1 MKYGWFI
8 AFMHNETPTDVKIV
22 VSDLHLG
29 AGTRPGE
36 ENPYEDFYQDE
47 RFEELLMH
55 YSEGLFAEMPVELI
69 INGDFLD
76 LLKVPYKG
84 QFVTE
89 VTEEIALEKVR
100 RCIRGH
106 KKVFDALSSFV
117 SKPNHKVTYIAGNHD
132 LDIAFEKVQAL
143 IRARLGLDDNSDAVK
158 FVVEEQFYRLP
169 SGIVVTHGHEFEEMN
184 RIEPRTPLIERED
197 GTKIVNMPWGSKF
210 FANVIAP
217 AKAERRIIDLV
228 QPLSSFILWGLFFDM
243 RFTLGMLWRIILF
256 FLRTR
261 VKTIY
266 ERELNVTKTLQ
277 ILGEEFAFYSN
288 LERRASALLRES
300 QDIRVLIVGH
310 SHNPRFR
317 RYPRGK
323 IYVNSGTWVQR
334 VSLDLNNLGTS
345 TILTY
350 VECTYFQGRPPTVR
364 LLRWRG
370 KMRTMEE
377 VVF

>member
-1 MKYGWFI
+1 MD
-8 AFMHNETPTDVKIV
+8 NEVPTEVKIV

-29 AGTRPGE
+29 TGTRPGE

-47 RFEELLMH
+47 RFEEMLAH
-55 YSEGLFAEMPVELI
+55 YSEGVFTDIPVELI

-89 VTEEIALEKVR
+89 ITEDIALDKVR

-106 KKVFDALSSFV
+106 KKVFDALASFV

-132 LDIAFEKVQAL
+132 LDIAFPKVQAL
-143 IRARLGLDDNSDAVK
+143 LRARLGLEDGADALK
-158 FVVEEQFYRLP
+158 FVVEEDYYRLP
-169 SGIVVTHGHEFEEMN
+169 SGIVVTHGHTFEEMN

-197 GTKIVNMPWGSKF
+197 GTKVVNMPWGSKF

-217 AKAERRIIDLV
+217 AKSERRIIDLV

-243 RFTLGMLWRIILF
+243 RFTLSVLWRIILF
-256 FLRTR
+256 FLHTR
-261 VKTIY
+261 VKNIY
-266 ERELNVTKTLQ
+266 ERELNITKTLQ
-277 ILGEEFAFYSN
+277 IVGEEFAFYNN
-288 LERRASALLRES
+288 LERRASTLLRES

-317 RYPRGK
+317 RYPQGK

-350 VECTYFQGRPPTVR
+350 VECTYYKGRPPIVR

-370 KMRTMEE
+370 KLRTMEE